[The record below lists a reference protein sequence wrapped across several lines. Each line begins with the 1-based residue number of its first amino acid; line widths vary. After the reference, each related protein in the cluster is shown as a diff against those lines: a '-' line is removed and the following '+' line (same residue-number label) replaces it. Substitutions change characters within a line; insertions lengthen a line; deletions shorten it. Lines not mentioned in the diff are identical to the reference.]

1 MKDGE
6 RVGRCVKGFD
16 GRAAGSSGGQR
27 ERRESGQEG
36 KSKVMRM
43 CEGGGVVSLK
53 SGKDS

>member
-1 MKDGE
+1 M
-6 RVGRCVKGFD
+6 KGFD
-16 GRAAGSSGGQR
+16 GRAAGGSGGQ
-27 ERRESGQEG
+27 RESGQEG

>member
-1 MKDGE
+1 M
-6 RVGRCVKGFD
+6 KGFD
-16 GRAAGSSGGQR
+16 GRAAGGQR
-27 ERRESGQEG
+27 ERRESGREG